1 MSNEELIREIAGQ
14 ALNETLRE
22 RSQELATDAARR
34 INGAIAEHIAKG
46 DGNRQ
51 LRDGTRAIAGA
62 RTQTEA
68 LEALLAACM
77 RITPACGLLVLRS
90 NQATGWSCTGITSPD
105 NFKRAV
111 LDCGQGMAAAVLTS
125 KASRSGKANETDAAF
140 LARLGLSGSEEILLL
155 PVLLKDRV
163 AALLLALS
171 GSADDLAALEILT
184 QTVQLVLDLQAF
196 RKAAPAPPVSDAR
209 PAAAPSPKP
218 ATVPQEPAPQTPET
232 AVAPAASFALATT
245 EAAAPSPAQAAVA
258 VAAAASA
265 QGTGARS
272 APAPADAVQAD
283 DVTRDRARRFAKL
296 LVEEIKL
303 YNQTKVSEGRVH
315 GDLYTRLREDVEKSR
330 AAYQKRY
337 GERVRDIDYF
347 GQELIRI
354 LADGNPAAMG
364 ADFPG

>member
-14 ALNETLRE
+14 ALHETLRE
-22 RSQELATDAARR
+22 RSQELAADAARR

-62 RTQTEA
+62 KTQTEA

-77 RITPACGLLVLRS
+77 RITPACGLLVLRG
-90 NQATGWSCTGITSPD
+90 NQATGWSCTGITSSD
-105 NFKRAV
+105 NFKSAV

-196 RKAAPAPPVSDAR
+196 RKVAPAPPVSDAR
-209 PAAAPSPKP
+209 PVAEPSPKP
-218 ATVPQEPAPQTPET
+218 AALPQTPEP
-232 AVAPAASFALATT
+232 AVVPVASFALATT
-245 EAAAPSPAQAAVA
+245 EASAHRPVQAAVA
-258 VAAAASA
+258 VAAAAST
-265 QGTGARS
+265 QGITASS
-272 APAPADAVQAD
+272 APAPAEAGQAD

-315 GDLYTRLREDVEKSR
+315 GDLYIRLREDVEKSR